1 MISVTLVQCSTEL
14 RYQAK
19 WQLDYGLWS
28 KIFLKSGVTVS
39 VLGIFHF
46 CPRLAQTGIK
56 GDLNGLSK
64 VGSTNI
70 GNRHQWSNFFFL
82 LCHDKPKVRIIP
94 IKATGKPF
102 PLELFIIP

>member
-1 MISVTLVQCSTEL
+1 MISFIPVQCSTEL

-39 VLGIFHF
+39 VLGIFIFVHG
-46 CPRLAQTGIK
+46 LAQTGIK

-64 VGSTNI
+64 VGSTDI
-70 GNRHQWSNFFFL
+70 GKRHRWIKVFL
-82 LCHDKPKVRIIP
+82 LCHDKSKV
-94 IKATGKPF
+94 
-102 PLELFIIP
+102 